1 MVDLQKVLKPCNVR
15 SVEIKA
21 ELLLFRADA
30 GKECLFPA
38 QKSNYILQ
46 QSFDSPVHGGET
58 IQRIRQGLGQPSH
71 YTDK

>member
-1 MVDLQKVLKPCNVR
+1 MADLQK
-15 SVEIKA
+15 SA
-21 ELLLFRADA
+21 EAMGCKNYGGEKNFLFWADV

-46 QSFDSPVHGGET
+46 QSFDSPAHGRET
-58 IQRIRQGLGQPSH
+58 IQLIRQGLRRPNH